1 MTALLRAVLTAL
13 AVWAGSASLACD
25 GRAIDSPAVYVAP
38 LCIPGAPQRV
48 VVLDASFALG
58 IGLDTGL
65 PIVGAPLARMSD
77 ADLKARADAA
87 GIASIGGVDAPSVE
101 TIVALQ
107 PDLIV
112 GFPGDPGL
120 AAMIYPQV
128 SEIAPTLLYAGLDW
142 RDFQFL
148 LAGLTGRTE
157 ETAAGFAA
165 YDARLADVRARM
177 PDTSVSILR
186 ITSWDFQVYLNG
198 PVAYAPFEILRQAG
212 VRRSAYET
220 TDDPALSMKRPDWEE
235 LAALDGDIL
244 LYIVGGTND
253 SDKDGRLEEVLG
265 DPLWQMLPAVAAGRV
280 HRIDHGPWMEFNG
293 LASANRVLDDL
304 ERYVIGE

>member
-1 MTALLRAVLTAL
+1 MRAATRAAMAVLAL
-13 AVWAGSASLACD
+13 SAAPAAACD
-25 GRAIDSPAVYVAP
+25 GRVVDSDAVYASPV
-38 LCIPGAPQRV
+38 CIAAAPQRV
-48 VVLDASFALG
+48 VVLDASFTLG

-77 ADLKARADAA
+77 EDLAARAASA
-87 GIASIGGVDAPSVE
+87 GIESTGAVDQPSIE

-112 GFPGDPGL
+112 GFTGDPGL
-120 AAMIYPQV
+120 AAVIYPQV
-128 SEIAPTLLYAGLDW
+128 SQVAPTLLYAGLDW
-142 RDFQFL
+142 RDFHLL
-148 LAGLTGRTE
+148 LAGITGTTDQAEAR
-157 ETAAGFAA
+157 FAE

-177 PDTSVSILR
+177 PDTPVSVLR
-186 ITSWDFQVYLNG
+186 ITSWDFQVYLDA
-198 PVAYAPFEILRQAG
+198 PVSYAPFEVMRQAG

-220 TDDPALSMKRPDWEE
+220 TDDPGLSMKRPDWEE

-253 SDKDGRLEEVLG
+253 SDRDGRLEEVIG
-265 DPLWQMLPAVAAGRV
+265 DPLWQMLPAVQSGRV

-304 ERYVIGE
+304 ERFVVGE